1 MTSRDLAALKKV
13 QQGLTHDGMSNL
25 HDMLGMSL
33 LGAFPR
39 WQKAIGPAV
48 AISIVTSQKRDHPPP
63 VHGLLV
69 MHGIYFIVKAFYYSE
84 NASYGTPGETS
95 SVQHVSGLTTLC
107 SSMC

>member
-1 MTSRDLAALKKV
+1 MTSRDLTALETV

-33 LGAFPR
+33 LGALPG
-39 WQKAIGPAV
+39 WHQAIGPGM
-48 AISIVTSQKRDHPPP
+48 AISIETSQKRDHHPS
-63 VHGLLV
+63 VYGLLL
-69 MHGIYFIVKAFYYSE
+69 MHGIFFFVKAFYYSE
-84 NASYGTPGETS
+84 NASHGTPGETS